1 MMCYLDTTF
10 CEGDGCIKF
19 SECPR
24 ALTQDVRE
32 RAKACGLFISRFTEP
47 KKLHCY
53 RASSIN
59 RLLKEV
65 GDEEILLADGFD
77 EALIGTARRISGTLV
92 AVYDRAKCIEI
103 LSREMSPEDAEEYF
117 SFNTE
122 GAWVGE
128 QTPIF
133 LETEL

>member
-1 MMCYLDTTF
+1 MCYRDMTF
-10 CEGDGCIKF
+10 CEGGGCLKF
-19 SECPR
+19 NECPR

-32 RAKACGLFISRFTEP
+32 RAKMLGLFVSRFTEP
-47 KKLHCY
+47 TKLHCY

-65 GDEEILLADGFD
+65 GEEEILLADGFD
-77 EALIGTARRISGTLV
+77 EALIGTARRTSGTLV
-92 AVYDRAKCIEI
+92 ALYDRAKCIEI
-103 LSREMSPEDAEEYF
+103 LSREMSPEEAEEYF

-133 LETEL
+133 TEIKL